1 MPPPGPAPA
10 QRPRKG
16 APAGRSILKSHAT
29 LLETLVRV
37 ADPLLVI
44 ASGAIAYYLYFD
56 SWQLPESY
64 WLVLL
69 GVAVLCVAV
78 FPLSRLYAPQRGV
91 TFFVELRQLAYAW
104 ALVGACIAGI
114 FFATKS
120 GAEFSR
126 AWIGIWLALGFLTHL
141 MARVALRV
149 LLRWLRRR
157 GMNLRHVAVV
167 GAGPLGQDIVQ
178 RLRGAPWSG
187 FAVRGFYDDDPGL
200 AGQRFHDVPV
210 LGTPADLVTNI
221 EELELDQVWIAL
233 PLREEARIHE
243 LLTDLQR
250 VSVQISFVPDIH
262 GFHLI
267 NHSVTEVAGMPVIN
281 LTETP
286 LTGVSLVIK
295 AVEDFVLSVLLL
307 VLASPLLLLLAI
319 GVKLDSP
326 GPIFYRQQRLTWNG
340 TRFEMLKFRSMPM
353 GSEMASGA
361 VWAKPGDVRATR
373 FGAFIRRWSLDELP
387 QLFNVLRGDMSLV
400 GPRPERPEFVERFRA
415 EIPGYMQKHLVK
427 AGITGWAQINDL
439 RGDTDLRKRI
449 EYDLFYIENWSI
461 WFDVRILALTLIR
474 VVQSRNAY

>member
-1 MPPPGPAPA
+1 MPPASPAPA
-10 QRPRKG
+10 PRPTKG
-16 APAGRSILKSHAT
+16 ASAGRSILKSHAS
-29 LLETLVRV
+29 LLETLVRL
-37 ADPLLVI
+37 ADPLLVVI
-44 ASGAIAYYLYFD
+44 SAAIAYRFYFET
-56 SWQLPESY
+56 WQLPESY
-64 WLVLL
+64 WLVVL
-69 GVAVLCVAV
+69 GVAVLCVAL
-78 FPLSRLYAPQRGV
+78 FPLARLYAPQRGV
-91 TFFVELRQLAYAW
+91 TFFVEVRQLAYAW
-104 ALVGACIAGI
+104 ALVGACIAAI

-126 AWIGIWLALGFLTHL
+126 AWIAIWLSIGFFTHFA
-141 MARVALRV
+141 ARVAMRV

-157 GMNLRHVAVV
+157 GMNLRHIAVV
-167 GAGPLGQDIVQ
+167 GAGLLGRDIVR
-178 RLRGAPWSG
+178 RLQGTPWSG
-187 FAVRGFYDDDPGL
+187 FSVRGYYDDDPKLSGEK
-200 AGQRFHDVPV
+200 FHGVPV
-210 LGTPADLVTNI
+210 LGTPEDLVANI
-221 EELELDQVWIAL
+221 EVLGLDQVWIAL

-243 LLTDLQR
+243 LLTALQR

-286 LTGVSLVIK
+286 LTGISLVIK
-295 AVEDFVLSVLLL
+295 STEDLVLSVLLL
-307 VLASPLLLLLAI
+307 VLASPVLLLLAI
-319 GVKLDSP
+319 GVKIDSP
-326 GPIFYRQQRLTWNG
+326 GPIFYRQKRLTWNG

-353 GSEMASGA
+353 GTEAGSGA
-361 VWAKPGDVRATR
+361 VWAKPGDTRATA

-461 WFDVRILALTLIR
+461 WFDVRILALTLVR